1 MRSNSV
7 LKSKFGR
14 ITLVCTAALSLSG
27 CLSKEVSTPPFYES
41 MARVDAKISQPT
53 AAQFISQYRANNGL
67 GPVIVDPALSAIAQ
81 SQANAMASAGN
92 VKASLPRKQQLATRM
107 ASIGEAETYAVE
119 NVSGGYRTLANAF
132 SGWRDSPKHNKVMLD
147 PKATRF
153 GIATAYAS
161 RAKHKVFW
169 SLVMAAPKS

>member
-1 MRSNSV
+1 
-7 LKSKFGR
+7 
-14 ITLVCTAALSLSG
+14 
-27 CLSKEVSTPPFYES
+27 
-41 MARVDAKISQPT
+41 MARVDARINQQT

-67 GPVIVDPALSAIAQ
+67 GPVTVDPALSAIAQ
-81 SQANAMASAGN
+81 SQANAMAGAGN